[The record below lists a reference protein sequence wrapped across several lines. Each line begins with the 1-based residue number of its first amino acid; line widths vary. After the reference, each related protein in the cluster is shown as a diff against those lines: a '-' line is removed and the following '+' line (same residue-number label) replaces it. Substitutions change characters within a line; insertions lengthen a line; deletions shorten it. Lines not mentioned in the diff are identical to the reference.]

1 MSVNPLRVKKH
12 TTQEYTNNTVVY
24 QMCRDIRAH
33 DNDAL
38 LFAQELAKSKGA
50 QLIVNYVI
58 WNYEWEGATR
68 RFYDWVLP
76 SLQEVEKEVRSK
88 NIPLIIALD
97 NEKLF
102 TKKHG
107 GEIPSSLGAVVIDQ
121 LPLHFMKKWKE
132 LFIKHH
138 PDVPLYEVDAHNC
151 IPVWELSPKQE
162 FAARTIRSKVHAKLP
177 LFLEDYSELH
187 YHDANKNLLE
197 TIPAISWDEVTSK
210 IICNEKVKGTGAFVP
225 GTQEGLK
232 TLDIFLRNKLATYDT
247 DRNNFDIDG
256 QSNLSP
262 YITHGNISRRR
273 ILLGLLKKTG
283 VNTEEAFDS
292 VQNGSNG
299 RLGSVAAFIE
309 ECVVRAELC
318 DNFCFYNPNYDSYEG
333 FPSWAKET
341 LNKARADKRE
351 YLYTLEEF
359 KQAKTHDNIW
369 NAAQL
374 QMVNTGKMHG
384 YMRMYWAKK
393 ILEWTSTPE
402 EAMRVAVYL
411 NDTYEL
417 DGRDP
422 NGYVGC
428 AWSIG
433 GVHDR
438 PWFGRPV
445 FGAIRYMAKSGVEK
459 RGDIKAYER
468 KWLGGEQSLL

>member
-1 MSVNPLRVKKH
+1 MSVNQLRVKKH
-12 TTQEYTNNTVVY
+12 TTQEYAGGIVIY
-24 QMCRDIRAH
+24 YMCRDIRAI

-50 QLIVNYVI
+50 QLMVNYVI

-68 RFYDWVLP
+68 RFYDWVIP
-76 SLQEVEKEVRSK
+76 SLEEVEKELRAH
-88 NIPLIIALD
+88 NIPLVITF
-97 NEKLF
+97 EEHKLF
-102 TKKHG
+102 DTKKNPHTKNTD
-107 GEIPSSLGAVVIDQ
+107 IGAIIIDQ
-121 LPLHFMKKWKE
+121 LPLRFMRKWKE
-132 LFIKHH
+132 NFLKEET
-138 PDVPLYEVDAHNC
+138 PLYEVDAHNC
-151 IPVWELSPKQE
+151 IPVWETSDKQE
-162 FAARTIRSKVHAKLP
+162 FAARTIRGKVHNKLS
-177 LFLEDYSELH
+177 LFLEEHDKLSLHEENKKSMSDY
-187 YHDANKNLLE
+187 
-197 TIPAISWDEVTSK
+197 PAVDWKRVRDM
-210 IICNEKVKGTGAFVP
+210 IICDEKVNGTGAFVP
-225 GTQEGLK
+225 GTQEGVK
-232 TLDIFLRNKLATYDT
+232 TLDIFLKNKIATYDT

-262 YITHGNISRRR
+262 YITHGNVSRRR
-273 ILLGLLKKTG
+273 IILELLKKTG
-283 VNTEEAFDS
+283 IKIEEAFDP

-299 RLGSVAAFIE
+299 KLGSVAAFIE

-318 DNFCFYNPNYDSYEG
+318 ENFCYYNSAYDKVEG

-341 LNKARADKRE
+341 LNKARADRRE